1 MAETEKIKISELPD
15 AGALEE
21 GLYTIVTKEDDGV
34 LESVK
39 IDVGKHLLDRIPS
52 EVLSEAD
59 YEELETKENK
69 LYFTYED

>member
-15 AGALEE
+15 AGTLQE
-21 GLYTIVTKEDDGV
+21 GLYTIGTKEDEGV

-39 IDVGKHLLDRIPS
+39 VDIGKELLDRIPS
-52 EVLSEAD
+52 EVLSEAA
-59 YEELETKENK
+59 YEALETKESK